1 MTEELIMAIRRKRT
15 GTGRPAPAAV
25 AIPPSGSQQVY
36 EIKSS
41 VAEDLLRRLD
51 AGTGRHVPSRALA
64 VPGAPPAPTSSVED
78 RWNAALGCKTSEVA
92 LKLLAQLV
100 ALEHHDKPAGNQA
113 ETALMQA
120 TAMVAELEPET
131 ATQAMLAA
139 QMVGAHRAVMIFLYR
154 ATLPGQTF
162 DGTDANVQR
171 AARLMRLFTEQA
183 DTMLRLKGK
192 GGQQRV
198 VVERVTVADGGQ
210 AIVGAVQ
217 GGTGGQS

>member
-1 MTEELIMAIRRKRT
+1 MRSKEAKRK
-15 GTGRPAPAAV
+15 GKGKPALAAV
-25 AIPPSGSQQVY
+25 AIPPPGSRPVHV
-36 EIKSS
+36 IKAP

-51 AGTGRHVPSRALA
+51 AGTRRDVPSRAPT
-64 VPGAPPAPTSSVED
+64 VPGAPPALTSSVEA

-92 LKLLAQLV
+92 LKLLAQVV
-100 ALEHHDKPAGNQA
+100 ALEHSDPQSLTDDQVHA
-113 ETALMQA
+113 ALMQA
-120 TAMVAELEPET
+120 MAMVVELEPET

-139 QMVGAHRAVMIFLYR
+139 QMVGAHRSAMTFLYR
-154 ATLPGQTF
+154 ATLPGQTP

-198 VVERVTVADGGQ
+198 VVERVTVADGGR
-210 AIVGAVQ
+210 AIVGVVP
-217 GGTGGQS
+217 GRSGGQP

>member
-1 MTEELIMAIRRKRT
+1 MATSRRRR
-15 GTGRPAPAAV
+15 GTRAAAV
-25 AIPPSGSQQVY
+25 IPILPSTARHVF
-36 EIKSS
+36 EIRAS
-41 VAEDLLRRLD
+41 VAEDLLRRLNGG
-51 AGTGRHVPSRALA
+51 AGRRERSQTLTVS
-64 VPGAPPAPTSSVED
+64 GAPPAVVSSVED
-78 RWNAALGCKTSEVA
+78 RWNAAIGCKTSEVA

-100 ALEHHDKPAGNQA
+100 ALEHLEEQRLTEDR
-113 ETALMQA
+113 TDSALMQA

-131 ATQAMLAA
+131 ATQAMLAV
-139 QMVGAHRAVMIFLYR
+139 QMVGAHRATMIFLYR

-162 DGTDANVQR
+162 EGTDANVHR

-210 AIVGAVQ
+210 AIVGVVP
-217 GGTGGQS
+217 GGGGQC